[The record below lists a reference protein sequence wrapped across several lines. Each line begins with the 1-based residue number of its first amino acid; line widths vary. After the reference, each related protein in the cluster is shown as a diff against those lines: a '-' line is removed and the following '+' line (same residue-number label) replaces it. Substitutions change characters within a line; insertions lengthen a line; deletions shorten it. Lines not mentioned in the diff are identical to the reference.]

1 MSVFS
6 GQCKCGCTE
15 LINHITMWE
24 CPHCGNEYRD
34 DDDGFSDGE
43 EDDFYDEFSFLD
55 DDFEEEEDPE
65 EYEELNFG

>member
-6 GQCKCGCTE
+6 GQCSCGCTE

-24 CPHCGNEYRD
+24 CPVCGNEYRAAGSD
-34 DDDGFSDGE
+34 DFFGDE

-55 DDFEEEEDPE
+55 EDFD
-65 EYEELNFG
+65 EYEPDEEELNFG

>member
-1 MSVFS
+1 
-6 GQCKCGCTE
+6 
-15 LINHITMWE
+15 MWE